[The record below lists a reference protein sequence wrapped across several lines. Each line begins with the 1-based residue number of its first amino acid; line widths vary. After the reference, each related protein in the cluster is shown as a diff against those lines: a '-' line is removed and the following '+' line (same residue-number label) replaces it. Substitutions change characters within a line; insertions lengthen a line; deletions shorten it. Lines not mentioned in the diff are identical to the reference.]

1 MNYTTV
7 YDVAVLLFRLYVGYY
22 FIPQGWR
29 KIINGREEWLW
40 LGQQMG
46 NFGIHFMPI
55 FWGLCATAAEFLG
68 GFSLLFGFLAR
79 FASPFMAFTM
89 LVAATM
95 HIKNRDPWD
104 WYAWPISYMVGFI
117 IVMIWGAGTY
127 SVDYWLWN
135 R

>member
-1 MNYTTV
+1 MNYSTL
-7 YDVAVLLFRLYVGYY
+7 YDVAALLFRLYVGYY

-46 NFGIHFMPI
+46 NFGIHFAPI
-55 FWGLCATAAEFLG
+55 FWGLAATAAEFLG
-68 GFSLLFGFLAR
+68 GILLLFGFCTRL
-79 FASPFMAFTM
+79 ASPFLAFTM

-104 WYAWPISYMVGFI
+104 WYAWPIAYIVGFMTLAI
-117 IVMIWGAGTY
+117 FGAGMY

-135 R
+135 K